1 MEIDRKALQD
11 AASRGIITPA
21 QAEHLWTDLS
31 GTRRTPSWP
40 AGAVDASLWRPVAAA
55 MALALGAAVALD
67 VAFAELGFGG
77 LATAATALAFALYAV
92 GRQRWVRTRGA
103 RGQVLLTAAVLL
115 APLAAHGAAR
125 LVGWGRPPDPPYDL
139 VDWLAG
145 PWFPVQAAAALA
157 AALVVR
163 TFDVPAMSG
172 VLGAAAW
179 FAAQDAAVVVFGPSP
194 GWAQRALLSALTG
207 VVLVGAG
214 MAVDRR
220 TRADHAF
227 WLYLTG
233 LLAFT
238 GGLVTWQAGSD
249 VSAALVGGLHLWLV
263 ALAVILG
270 RHAFAVAGAIGVA
283 ASAGRLAEDLL
294 DGRVVA
300 FVVAAV
306 VLLIVWAGIAYARH
320 RGPAAAWISGR
331 APEWFRRLLP
341 PGVPANP

>member
-1 MEIDRKALQD
+1 MEIDRKALHD
-11 AASRGIITPA
+11 AAARGIITPA
-21 QAEHLWTDLS
+21 QAEALWTDLA

-40 AGAVDASLWRPVAAA
+40 QAAVGQPLWRPVAAA
-55 MALALGAAVALD
+55 LGLALGAAFAVD
-67 VAFAELGFGG
+67 VAFAQYGFGG
-77 LATAATALAFALYAV
+77 LATTATALAFALYAA

-103 RGQVLLTAAVLL
+103 RGQLLLTAAVLL

-157 AALVVR
+157 AALVLR
-163 TFDVPAMSG
+163 AFDVPAMCA
-172 VLGAAAW
+172 VLAAAAW
-179 FAAQDAAVVVFGPSP
+179 FAAQDAAVVVFGPTP

-207 VVLVGAG
+207 AVLIGTG

-233 LLAFT
+233 LLALT

-249 VSAALVGGLHLWLV
+249 VSAALVGGLHVWLV
-263 ALAVILG
+263 LLGVILG

-283 ASAGRLAEDLL
+283 ASAGRIFEDLL

-300 FVVAAV
+300 FALALVTLA
-306 VLLIVWAGIAYARH
+306 IVWAGIGYARH
-320 RGPAAAWISGR
+320 RDRIAAAIAARGPA
-331 APEWFRRLLP
+331 WFRRLLP